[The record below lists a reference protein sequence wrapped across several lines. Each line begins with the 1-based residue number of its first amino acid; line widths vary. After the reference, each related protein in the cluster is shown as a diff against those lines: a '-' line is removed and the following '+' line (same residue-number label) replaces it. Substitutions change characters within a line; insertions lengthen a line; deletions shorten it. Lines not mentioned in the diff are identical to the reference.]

1 MPDGPIDRRE
11 YVSALTTS
19 RRRPTRSRT
28 PTNTPL
34 CSSPGTTTRR
44 CRSANEE
51 PWATWKRRVL
61 WRATGSLDAPALRGA
76 EGNVAA
82 GEDTAVRFEHPG
94 IGGVALDGE
103 QAPAVDSG
111 AT

>member
-1 MPDGPIDRRE
+1 
-11 YVSALTTS
+11 
-19 RRRPTRSRT
+19 
-28 PTNTPL
+28 
-34 CSSPGTTTRR
+34 
-44 CRSANEE
+44 
-51 PWATWKRRVL
+51 VL

>member
-1 MPDGPIDRRE
+1 M
-11 YVSALTTS
+11 
-19 RRRPTRSRT
+19 
-28 PTNTPL
+28 
-34 CSSPGTTTRR
+34 
-44 CRSANEE
+44 
-51 PWATWKRRVL
+51 
-61 WRATGSLDAPALRGA
+61 A

-111 AT
+111 DGYVRVTVPAGSHAL